1 MKQKYLALTI
11 YESDKEIN
19 SAQNTEEMPLG
30 EIIFR
35 ENLTNNTDTVD
46 NLLVRLQLSL
56 YKWKINRLL
65 NDKERN

>member
-19 SAQNTEEMPLG
+19 SAENREEISSG

-46 NLLVRLQLSL
+46 NLLVRLQLSV